1 MAEKIINGRPDAVI
15 WGCDSLS
22 KAIAPQVAALL
33 KTGLCADCTAL
44 ETDGKTLYMYRP
56 ACSGNIIAKIRCE
69 TVPPMATV
77 RTLEKEQ
84 KNIIIGIGYGAKES
98 IPTIKALADSIGA
111 GLAATRKTVDNDY
124 LPYGLQ
130 VGLTGKSINPDVY
143 IALGVSGAV
152 HHIAG
157 IRQSGTVISVN
168 PNMDAPIFKYS
179 DYGIVADVNEV
190 LSLL

>member
-1 MAEKIINGRPDAVI
+1 MFLYAKCKFIEPSELKAAIDDGLKKGTKKITPQLSEKKLKNVWIIGESPRGAVQGVAESITVIPADSPKKMAEKIINGRPDAVI
-15 WGCDSLS
+15 WGSDSFS

-84 KNIIIGIGYGAKES
+84 KNIIIGIG
-98 IPTIKALADSIGA
+98 
-111 GLAATRKTVDNDY
+111 
-124 LPYGLQ
+124 
-130 VGLTGKSINPDVY
+130 
-143 IALGVSGAV
+143 
-152 HHIAG
+152 
-157 IRQSGTVISVN
+157 
-168 PNMDAPIFKYS
+168 
-179 DYGIVADVNEV
+179 
-190 LSLL
+190 